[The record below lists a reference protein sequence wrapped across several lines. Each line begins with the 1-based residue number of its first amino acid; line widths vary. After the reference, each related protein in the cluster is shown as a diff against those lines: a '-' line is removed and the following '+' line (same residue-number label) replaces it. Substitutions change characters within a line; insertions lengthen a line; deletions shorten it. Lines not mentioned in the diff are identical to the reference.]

1 MEVYHMA
8 IKWDPMWLVRIIVI
22 PLLLLTNLSP
32 AFSKEGSKSKSKQ
45 LPEVYLIGVIHNM
58 HFESKNNYS
67 LIDLQEQILSIQ
79 PDVIC
84 GEISPEAFDQPMEGY
99 FPPEAAFLAAM
110 ASTWKVRF
118 VPVDWRMS
126 YILQRKAEAEAPS
139 SVADQV
145 AQLDNEF
152 ISGIKNFKGISIYD
166 YFHSSEVLSLVDIK
180 FEQVIGENTMSD
192 LAAGN
197 WHERNR
203 HIVENGLAE
212 AKDNKKIVF
221 VFGAS
226 HLPQLVRQL
235 KTRGIKAKIPPRRF
249 TPSGNQQFPNQVVAR
264 WQRNLDNLKAIRDG
278 RIIVSNDALQKVT
291 NSHRIQDLE
300 QALQATT
307 IRAHVP

>member
-1 MEVYHMA
+1 MA
-8 IKWDPMWLVRIIVI
+8 AKWGPMWLVRIAAI
-22 PLLLLTNLSP
+22 PLLLLTNLPLAFARESP
-32 AFSKEGSKSKSKQ
+32 ESQSKQ
-45 LPEVYLIGVIHNM
+45 LPEVYLVGVIHNM
-58 HFESKNNYS
+58 HFESKSNYS
-67 LIDLQEQILSIQ
+67 LIDLQEQILSIH

-84 GEISPEAFDQPMEGY
+84 GEIAPEAFDQPMEGY

-118 VPVDWRMS
+118 VPVDWRVS
-126 YILQRKAEAEAPS
+126 YILQKKAEAEEPS
-139 SVADQV
+139 SVANRV
-145 AQLDNEF
+145 AQLDSEF
-152 ISGIKNFKGISIYD
+152 ISGIKNFKGVSIYD
-166 YFHSSEVLSLVDIK
+166 YFHSPEVLSLVDKK
-180 FEQVIGENTMSD
+180 FEQIIGENTVSD

-212 AKDNKKIVF
+212 ANGAKRIVF

-235 KTRGIKAKIPPRRF
+235 KIRGLEAKILPRCF
-249 TPSGNQQFPNQVVAR
+249 APSDNQQFHNQVKAR

-278 RIIVSNDALQKVT
+278 KIVVSSDAMQKVR

-300 QALQATT
+300 QALKATT
-307 IRAHVP
+307 IRTHAP